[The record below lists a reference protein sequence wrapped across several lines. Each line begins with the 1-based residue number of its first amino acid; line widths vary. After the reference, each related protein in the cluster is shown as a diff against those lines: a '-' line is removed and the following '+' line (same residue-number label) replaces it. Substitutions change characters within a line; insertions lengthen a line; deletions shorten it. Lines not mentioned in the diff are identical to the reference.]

1 MTTRPRLLIVE
12 DEADAANSLQLLLE
26 PRGYQV
32 RTAATAA
39 EARRCYDDWHPGLVL
54 LDLMLPDASGLDLLA
69 EMKSANSE
77 VQVIMVTGYG
87 SIPTVVQAM
96 NAGAM
101 GFIEKPIEMTL
112 LLAQL
117 DKAREKFQLSA
128 ENKRLKEELRSGST
142 FGNMIAR
149 SESMRQVLALV
160 RKVAPSDASV
170 LVHGENGTGKELV
183 ASAIHQLSRRASG
196 PFIKIN
202 CAAIPSDLIESE
214 LFGHRRG
221 AFTGA
226 VAERAGLLELADGGS
241 VLFDEIGEMQP
252 ALQAKLL
259 RVLQEH
265 EFRPVGGSRVVKADF
280 RLICSTNIDLDAA
293 LADRRLREDL
303 YFRINTV
310 TMRIPPLRERPE
322 DIPLLTEHFIE
333 KYSTQHGRPVEQCS
347 PEAMRLLQ
355 RYRWPGNVRELE
367 HAIERA
373 VIVSTSTAIIPADLP
388 QAVHDTQ
395 APTPATNFSI
405 PPHHTLEEIERL
417 AIIQTLERTRGNKR
431 AAASILGVYRPT
443 LYSKLRKYKIV
454 GYPERAADAVRT
466 PRRSRN

>member
-12 DEADAANSLQLLLE
+12 DEADAAASLELLLE

-32 RTAATAA
+32 QTAATAA
-39 EARRCYDDWHPGLVL
+39 EARRRYEEWRPGLVL
-54 LDLMLPDASGLDLLA
+54 MDLMLPDASGLDLLVEFKA
-69 EMKSANSE
+69 ASAE

-87 SIPTVVQAM
+87 SVPKAVEAM

-101 GFIEKPIEMTL
+101 GFIEKPIEMAL
-112 LLAQL
+112 LFAQL
-117 DKAREKFQLSA
+117 DKAREKYQLSA
-128 ENKRLKEELRSGST
+128 ENRKLKEELRSSFT
-142 FGNMIAR
+142 FGNLVAR
-149 SESMRQVLALV
+149 SESMRQLLALV

-170 LVHGENGTGKELV
+170 LIHGENGTGKELV
-183 ASAIHQLSRRASG
+183 ASAIHQLSRRVNG

-226 VAERAGLLELADGGS
+226 VAERVGLLELADGGS

-265 EFRPVGGSRVVKADF
+265 EFRPVGGSRTVKVDF
-280 RLICSTNIDLDAA
+280 RLVCATNIDLDAA

-310 TMRIPPLRERPE
+310 TLRIPPLRERPE
-322 DIPLLTEHFIE
+322 DIPLLAEHFVE
-333 KYSTQHGRPVEQCS
+333 KYASRHGRAVEQCT

-373 VIVSTSTAIIPADLP
+373 VIVAAGSALTPGDLP
-388 QAVHDTQ
+388 TALHE
-395 APTPATNFSI
+395 AEGATPSAAFSI

-454 GYPERAADAVRT
+454 GRAERAESVRT
-466 PRRSRN
+466 QRRQRN

>member
-1 MTTRPRLLIVE
+1 MSTRPRLLIVE
-12 DEADAANSLQLLLE
+12 DEADAAASLELLLE

-32 RTAATAA
+32 KTAATAA
-39 EARRCYDDWHPGLVL
+39 EARVHFDEWRPGLVL
-54 LDLMLPDASGLDLLA
+54 MDLMLPDASGLDLLVEFKTGNPEA
-69 EMKSANSE
+69 QM
-77 VQVIMVTGYG
+77 IMVTGYG
-87 SIPTVVQAM
+87 SVPKAVDAM
-96 NAGAM
+96 NAGAL
-101 GFIEKPIEMTL
+101 GFIEKPIEMAL
-112 LLAQL
+112 LFAQL
-117 DKAREKFQLSA
+117 DKAREKYQLSA
-128 ENKRLKEELRSGST
+128 ENRKLKEELRSNST
-142 FGNMIAR
+142 FGNLIAR
-149 SESMRQVLALV
+149 SETMKQLIALV

-183 ASAIHQLSRRASG
+183 ASAIHQLSRRTNG

-226 VAERAGLLELADGGS
+226 VAERSGLLELADGGS

-265 EFRPVGGSRVVKADF
+265 EFRPVGGSRVVKSDF
-280 RLICSTNIDLDAA
+280 RLICATNIDLDAA

-310 TMRIPPLRERPE
+310 TLRIPPLRERPE
-322 DIPLLTEHFIE
+322 DIPILAEHFVE
-333 KYSTQHGRPVEQCS
+333 TYAARHGRAVEQCS
-347 PEAMRLLQ
+347 PETMRLLQ

-373 VIVSTSTAIIPADLP
+373 VIVATGTALMPGDLP
-388 QAVHDTQ
+388 SSVHDAHGT
-395 APTPATNFSI
+395 APAATFSI

-454 GYPERAADAVRT
+454 GRPERADGIR
-466 PRRSRN
+466 PQRRSRN

>member
-12 DEADAANSLQLLLE
+12 DEADAAASLELLLE

-39 EARRCYDDWHPGLVL
+39 EARKRQEEWHPGLVL
-54 LDLMLPDASGLDLLA
+54 MDLMLPDASGLDLLVEFKA
-69 EMKSANSE
+69 ANPE

-87 SIPTVVQAM
+87 SVQKAVEAM

-101 GFIEKPIEMTL
+101 GFIEKPIEMAL
-112 LLAQL
+112 LFAQL
-117 DKAREKFQLSA
+117 DKAREKYQLSA
-128 ENKRLKEELRSGST
+128 ENRKLKEELRSSST
-142 FGNMIAR
+142 FGDLMAR

-170 LVHGENGTGKELV
+170 LLHGENGTGKELV
-183 ASAIHQLSRRASG
+183 ASAIHQLSRRVNG

-265 EFRPVGGSRVVKADF
+265 EFRPVGGSRTVKADF

-310 TMRIPPLRERPE
+310 TLRIPPLRERPE
-322 DIPLLTEHFIE
+322 DVPLLTEHFVE
-333 KYSTQHGRPVEQCS
+333 KYAARHGRSVEQCTA
-347 PEAMRLLQ
+347 EAMRVLQ

-373 VIVSTSTAIIPADLP
+373 VIVAAGNAITPADLP
-388 QAVHDTQ
+388 PAVHDTQ
-395 APTPATNFSI
+395 GATSATTFSI

-454 GYPERAADAVRT
+454 GRAERAEGART
-466 PRRSRN
+466 QRRQRH